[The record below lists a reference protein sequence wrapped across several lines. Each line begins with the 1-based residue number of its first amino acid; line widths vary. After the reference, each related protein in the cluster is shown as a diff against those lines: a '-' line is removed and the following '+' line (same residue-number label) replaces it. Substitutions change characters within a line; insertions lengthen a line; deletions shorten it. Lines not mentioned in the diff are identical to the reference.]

1 MKILN
6 LKEEPSLSFSQT
18 AQRILKLSLIL
29 GAAVSVSA
37 FAEDASLGKLA
48 ENLSGSFEGIAK
60 LMIGTAYV
68 AGIGF
73 GISAIFKFKQH
84 KDNPTQVPIGT
95 PFALLAISVLLVFL
109 PNIYAPA
116 GTSIFGGDVQS
127 KAGGTK
133 GTGLSAMPGGGD
145 AGDAGA
151 ASGN

>member
-6 LKEEPSLSFSQT
+6 LKEEPSLSFAQT

-29 GAAVSVSA
+29 GATVSVSA
-37 FAEDASLGKLA
+37 FADDASLGDLA
-48 ENLSGSFEGIAK
+48 TNLSDSFQGIAK

-116 GTSIFGGDVQS
+116 GTSIFGENVQD
-127 KAGGTK
+127 KAGGTA
-133 GTGLSAMPGGGD
+133 GSGLSSMPGGSD
-145 AGDAGA
+145 GA
-151 ASGN
+151 AAGGGQK